1 MTAPR
6 LSVSLSLS
14 LLIFALGATGCA
26 TAPARDPR
34 DPAILHERAPA
45 HYPTPR

>member
-1 MTAPR
+1 MKSPH
-6 LSVSLSLS
+6 LPVSLSLC
-14 LLIFALGATGCA
+14 LLVSALTGCA